1 MSEVEREF
9 HPNLYSNNPKHYDLF
24 FCGDSWTYG
33 GELDQLNPELYEYRR
48 ENRFSN
54 IVSKKLNKT
63 HYTIARGGVGND
75 WIVQHTVDWIEKGNS
90 CDIAVIQFTANSRIS
105 FFYKKEYYSTQ
116 LIEIEKEIPEILTD
130 DYNAYQNYKKNLF
143 FIDLYLKSKNIK
155 PIYLTIQERQ
165 KFNRSKHKFWESYC
179 KDIRVQNLCHIMDFD
194 KKNNYIKPQLSINK
208 TLNGGHPSVKG
219 HIEIADYLIN
229 TIKSLGYL

>member
-33 GELDQLNPELYEYRR
+33 GELDQLNPELYEYRW

-54 IVSKKLNKT
+54 VVSKKLNKT
-63 HYTIARGGVGND
+63 HYTLARGGVSND

-105 FFYKKEYYSTQ
+105 FFNKNSYHSRQAFEIKEN
-116 LIEIEKEIPEILTD
+116 IPEYLTND
-130 DYNAYQNYKKNLF
+130 FNVHQKYKKNLF
-143 FIDLYLKSKNIK
+143 FLDLYLKSKNVK
-155 PIYLTIQERQ
+155 PIYLTIQKRQ
-165 KFNRSKHKFWESYC
+165 KFDKPVFWELYC
-179 KDIRVQNLCHIMDFD
+179 KSINVQNLCHIMDFD
-194 KKNNYIKPQLSINK
+194 KKNNYIKPQLSIDK

-219 HIEIADYLIN
+219 HVEIADYVIN
-229 TIKSLGYL
+229 TIKSFGYF